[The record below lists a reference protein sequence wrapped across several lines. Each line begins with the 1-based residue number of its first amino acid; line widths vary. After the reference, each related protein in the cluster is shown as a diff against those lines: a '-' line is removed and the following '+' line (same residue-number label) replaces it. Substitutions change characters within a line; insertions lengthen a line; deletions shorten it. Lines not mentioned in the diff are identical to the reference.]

1 MGEPRAFISFDFDN
15 NERERNLFSGQIRPQ
30 SPTPFSAQ
38 DWSSKEALP
47 QSTWEAEIDEKI
59 GRCHMMIVLV
69 GPTTHRAVG
78 VVKEIAMAQRRRV
91 PYFGV
96 YVAGASRDTPLPPG
110 LNRDRVIEWD
120 WTAIANAVTQMMREG
135 KNA

>member
-15 NERERNLFSGQIRPQ
+15 NEREKNLFSGQIRPE

-38 DWSSKEALP
+38 DWSSKQALP
-47 QSTWEAEIDEKI
+47 QSTWEAEIEAKI

-69 GPTTHRAVG
+69 GQYTHRATG
-78 VVKEIAMAQRRRV
+78 VAKEIAMAQRQRV

-96 YVAGASRDTPLPPG
+96 YVGGAGWGTALPTG
-110 LNRDRVIEWD
+110 LNRDRVVEWD
-120 WTAIANAVTQMMREG
+120 WKQIANAVNQMMREG